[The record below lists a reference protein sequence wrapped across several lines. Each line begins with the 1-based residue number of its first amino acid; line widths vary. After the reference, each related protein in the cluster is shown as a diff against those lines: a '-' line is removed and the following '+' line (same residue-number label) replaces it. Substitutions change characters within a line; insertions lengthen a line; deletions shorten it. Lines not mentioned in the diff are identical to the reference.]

1 MHMNFQYGYTVMRM
15 SFESVLD
22 QLRTELVKEGFE
34 ISGVT
39 DFQKLQSANGDS
51 TGRYT
56 ILSVYHSLLYKEMF
70 TIAPREG
77 TILPCLISVV
87 EIYPG
92 ETMLVPFNVTEVA
105 CADNQN
111 SLLQPLAREVT
122 RRVEMAIHALEK
134 NKPVIRT
141 WSPHG
146 VDEIEDSPRDDG
158 HEFKTHW

>member
-1 MHMNFQYGYTVMRM
+1 M
-15 SFESVLD
+15 L
-22 QLRTELVKEGFE
+22 
-34 ISGVT
+34 
-39 DFQKLQSANGDS
+39 
-51 TGRYT
+51 
-56 ILSVYHSLLYKEMF
+56 

-111 SLLQPLAREVT
+111 SLLQPLATEVT

-134 NKPVIRT
+134 KQAGDPDLVT
-141 WSPHG
+141 SWG
-146 VDEIEDSPRDDG
+146 
-158 HEFKTHW
+158 